1 MVQLTAAET
10 GAAGEQLVALEF
22 IKRGAEVY
30 FPAGIYGADMVVC
43 VGCRLY
49 RVQVKTTAAGAKTK
63 FRFRD
68 TMGRVYA
75 SGAVDVFAA
84 ASLEL
89 GQVALLPGPQ
99 PSSRT
104 VDFDNLRPEW
114 AFDYVY
120 EWMREGGIAQCTQ
133 SCV

>member
-1 MVQLTAAET
+1 MVQLTAVET

-30 FPAGIYGADMVVC
+30 FPAGAYGVDMVVC
-43 VGCRLY
+43 VGGRLY
-49 RVQVKTTAAGAKTK
+49 RVQVKTTASGAKTK

-84 ASLEL
+84 VSLEL

-99 PSSRT
+99 RSCRT

-114 AFDYVY
+114 AFDHVY
-120 EWMREGGIAQCTQ
+120 EQMREGGIAQCTQ
-133 SCV
+133 SCA